1 MIPALVLSVALAGLL
16 DPPTVTCHL
25 WKRLEINDTKH
36 CIYRGPNRT
45 FYTHFPTTSW
55 RECVN
60 ALTAGRTRS
69 RLSTRYCVAFNRG
82 SDMTN
87 AFEKI
92 LEYRLM
98 PRFMMFTMTVVYIRV
113 IEFAITVPELSTQ
126 HAAVVSVVT
135 GAMTGAFATWLS
147 SERT

>member
-1 MIPALVLSVALAGLL
+1 
-16 DPPTVTCHL
+16 
-25 WKRLEINDTKH
+25 
-36 CIYRGPNRT
+36 
-45 FYTHFPTTSW
+45 
-55 RECVN
+55 
-60 ALTAGRTRS
+60 
-69 RLSTRYCVAFNRG
+69 VAFNRG

-98 PRFMMFTMTVVYIRV
+98 PRFMMLVMTIVYIRV
-113 IEFAITVPELSTQ
+113 IEFAITAPDLSTQ
-126 HAAVVSVVT
+126 HASVVSVVT